1 MQWDQLLDLNCLFLK
16 YNLEYSKRTWDL
28 KCFDMCFLLN
38 TLLNKYVL
46 IIKLQDHHFFEV
58 IVSLSLLN
66 KVTLT
71 QSSASPSFWIIR
83 NVVPRKSLLKA
94 FFIKVH
100 ATKNKCDWDFVVT
113 ETQRSVGRFRP
124 LFFPRMDDDVQILIQ
139 FEDKIILRFKDWT
152 WKNPCCY

>member
-1 MQWDQLLDLNCLFLK
+1 MSCSETSYSTKTVYFACLK
-16 YNLEYSKRTWDL
+16 YNLEHSKRTWDL

-66 KVTLT
+66 KVTFT

-100 ATKNKCDWDFVVT
+100 
-113 ETQRSVGRFRP
+113 P
-124 LFFPRMDDDVQILIQ
+124 
-139 FEDKIILRFKDWT
+139 
-152 WKNPCCY
+152 WKNSSGFNAGMKHNNTFCYVLLCYVMHNT